1 MWQPA
6 LFSVLGPSVCGG
18 YEPGTGTGRML
29 IPVVAWRWKKFFS
42 WFHIALPV
50 GRVALFPC
58 RLKHAKDEAAS
69 ARAVTLHCRVEMTAP
84 PGLPLLPPAPF
95 CRASA
100 AFLRGHRESFL
111 LKRNEKKCRPLF
123 LPHPLR
129 TAVSAG
135 VQHSRPGGNCKSA
148 SCRPIVESFNELS
161 SHVEVQC
168 RTHEKPH

>member
-18 YEPGTGTGRML
+18 YEPGTGTGRMR
-29 IPVVAWRWKKFFS
+29 IPVVAWRRKNFFS

-84 PGLPLLPPAPF
+84 PGLLLLPPAPF
-95 CRASA
+95 RRASA

-111 LKRNEKKCRPLF
+111 LKRNEKVPAAFPASPVADRSVRRCSAQSSGRELQICQLSPYCRIF
-123 LPHPLR
+123 
-129 TAVSAG
+129 
-135 VQHSRPGGNCKSA
+135 
-148 SCRPIVESFNELS
+148 
-161 SHVEVQC
+161 
-168 RTHEKPH
+168 